1 MVTASVRRSISE
13 EKKKAERREKEIL
26 NKQKYATQLLFAI
39 GTTLNNQILVCKVKE
54 RTNYIRE
61 KPQAGNMP
69 RASPV
74 GTILH
79 HLGLEAYF

>member
-26 NKQKYATQLLFAI
+26 NKQKYAMTASI
-39 GTTLNNQILVCKVKE
+39 CQILVCKVKE
-54 RTNYIRE
+54 RTNYMRE

-74 GTILH
+74 GTIPH